1 MDILR
6 QRQLVLGAACIALA
20 ISGCER
26 PAQENPGEDSVV
38 AIAPPPAMPVTYASY
53 RRIQMP
59 VTLPV
64 LEAFLA
70 DSSFAAHLRSR
81 LVLSVAEIDSLRQA
95 AREETAKLRENTDT
109 AYSGTTWAATEL
121 AAARIT
127 AILGEQRAT
136 DLMTLVR
143 YYWSDAGALGSDTS
157 MVAMSGDST
166 QFRPGNVPL
175 DTRIVVN
182 APAYRM
188 DLFENGKLVR
198 TYKVGIGYPEFP
210 LPTGLRTAE
219 RILFNPTWTPPDE
232 PWVES
237 SEKAKAG
244 KTVPAGSSLNPLGIA
259 KIPIGLPSLI
269 HGGKSEAQLG
279 GFASH
284 GCVGLTNAQM
294 REFSADLAR
303 MGGSEL
309 TRVRIQEFAK
319 TPKETHDVPLA
330 SPVPIELRYETIVV
344 QGGSVHV
351 YRDVYGYGTNTDERL
366 QSVLAAYGV
375 ATSQLS
381 ESERTAVMGAL
392 AEMARGP
399 TGQPAPAQTRP
410 DSAPQVNST
419 TDRVTKTV
427 TGRKEVVVPVAVLAG
442 KGYPAPVTP

>member
-1 MDILR
+1 MRILR
-6 QRQLVLGAACIALA
+6 QTRFALAAACAALTTSA
-20 ISGCER
+20 CDR
-26 PAQENPGEDSVV
+26 PAQESPADDSLVV
-38 AIAPPPAMPVTYASY
+38 TVPPPAMPTTYASY
-53 RRIQMP
+53 HRIEVP

-64 LEAFLA
+64 LDAFLS
-70 DSSFAAHLRSR
+70 DSSFAELLRAR
-81 LVLSVAEIDSLRQA
+81 LSLTPNEIDSLRRV
-95 AREETAKLRENTDT
+95 AREETAKLDETADT

-121 AAARIT
+121 AASRIT
-127 AILGEQRAT
+127 GILGDQRAT
-136 DLMTLVR
+136 DLMALVR
-143 YYWSDAGALGSDTS
+143 YYWSDAAALGSDTS

-166 QFRPGNVPL
+166 RFRAGSVPL

-210 LPTGLRTAE
+210 LPTGMRTAE

-232 PWVES
+232 PWVEGS
-237 SEKAKAG
+237 GKAEVG
-244 KTVPAGSSLNPLGIA
+244 KTVSAGSSLNPLGIA

-269 HGGKSEAQLG
+269 HAGKSEAQLG

-294 REFSADLAR
+294 REFSSELAR

-309 TRVRIQEFAK
+309 TRGRIQEFAK
-319 TPKETHDVPLA
+319 TPKETRDVPLK

-344 QGGSVHV
+344 QDGAVHIF
-351 YRDVYGYGTNTDERL
+351 RDVYGYGTNTDERL
-366 QSVLAAYGV
+366 QSALAAYGV
-375 ATSQLS
+375 STSQLS
-381 ESERTAVMGAL
+381 EAERTEIMGAL

-399 TGQPAPAQTRP
+399 AGEPAPAQTRP

-419 TDRVTKTV
+419 KDRVTKAV

-442 KGYPAPVTP
+442 KGYPAPLTP

>member
-1 MDILR
+1 MTFLR
-6 QRQLVLGAACIALA
+6 KAQLVPGALIVALGIGA
-20 ISGCER
+20 CER
-26 PAQENPGEDSVV
+26 AANDTPAGDSVV
-38 AIAPPPAMPVTYASY
+38 VIAPPPAMPPTYASY
-53 RRIQMP
+53 QRIEMP

-64 LEAFLA
+64 LDAFLS
-70 DSSFAAHLRSR
+70 DSSFAEHLRTR
-81 LVLSVAEIDSLRQA
+81 LSLSAGEIDSLRQA
-95 AREETAKLRENTDT
+95 AREETAKLRESEDSAHT
-109 AYSGTTWAATEL
+109 GTTWAATEL

-136 DLMTLVR
+136 DLMSLVR
-143 YYWSDAGALGSDTS
+143 YYWSDAAALGSDTS
-157 MVAMSGDST
+157 LVALAGDST
-166 QFRPGNVPL
+166 RFRAGNVPI

-198 TYKVGIGYPEFP
+198 TYKIGIGYPEFP
-210 LPTGLRTAE
+210 VPTGMRTAE

-232 PWVES
+232 PWVEGS
-237 SEKAKAG
+237 GKAKVG

-269 HGGKSEAQLG
+269 HAGKSEAQLG

-294 REFSADLAR
+294 REFSTELAR
-303 MGGSEL
+303 MGGAEL
-309 TRVRIQEFAK
+309 TRAKVQEFAK
-319 TPKETHDVPLA
+319 TPKQTRDVPLA
-330 SPVPIELRYETIVV
+330 LPVPIELRYETIVV
-344 QGGSVHV
+344 QNGSVHV
-351 YRDVYGYGTNTDERL
+351 FRDVYGYGTNTDARL

-375 ATSQLS
+375 SSS
-381 ESERTAVMGAL
+381 ELTEPERSALAGAL

-399 TGQPAPAQTRP
+399 AGEPAPVVTRP

-419 TDRVTKTV
+419 SDRVTKTI
-427 TGRKEVVVPVAVLAG
+427 TGRKEVIVPVASLAG